1 MIGGQQG
8 NSLLELI
15 KQGKLQK
22 KAPAKKEE
30 KAAAAA
36 AAAVAAAN
44 ATAAA
49 SRPVSA
55 GPATSEVRNSGDYPP
70 RFPCAMSTCPT
81 QTGLPYFH
89 RCMSTSAA
97 TLKPYCCLCT
107 GPINIWSGWGC
118 HTGRP

>member
-36 AAAVAAAN
+36 AAAAAPN
-44 ATAAA
+44 AAAAA

-55 GPATSEVRNSGDYPP
+55 GLATSEVRNSANYPP
-70 RFPCAMSTCPT
+70 RFLV
-81 QTGLPYFH
+81 Q
-89 RCMSTSAA
+89 
-97 TLKPYCCLCT
+97 
-107 GPINIWSGWGC
+107 
-118 HTGRP
+118 

>member
-36 AAAVAAAN
+36 AAATAAAN
-44 ATAAA
+44 AAAAA

-55 GPATSEVRNSGDYPP
+55 GPATSEVCNCGNYPP
-70 RFPCAMSTCPT
+70 RFPCAMSVPNPNSCALHTKVHE
-81 QTGLPYFH
+81 YI
-89 RCMSTSAA
+89 
-97 TLKPYCCLCT
+97 CCT
-107 GPINIWSGWGC
+107 
-118 HTGRP
+118 T